1 MQADPARLP
10 DRDWTVLVQEVDRH
24 IPAVADLWDQH
35 FSFVPSWRRD
45 DVMVSDYDYECD
57 M

>member
-1 MQADPARLP
+1 MQVDPVRLP

-24 IPAVADLWDQH
+24 MPAVADLWDQH

-45 DVMVSDYDYECD
+45 DVMVTFYDYDY